1 MNGLLQVFTHSPG
14 GATRWQLGVFD
25 PLRASAYCAYS
36 AVGVSG
42 CKSSVQTTGTN
53 ALCPEGRWQSL
64 QASCCQEHKRA
75 EAVSP
80 NQMSR
85 KPAGQKTS
93 RRINCA
99 TRETSWHHGP
109 DSGAC
114 LPCPVPRPLRLAQQD
129 SEWSGFPLPLRH
141 SCRKVG
147 GNAAQHHGRPGRPSL
162 AGPRQA
168 LTVVGEA
175 RFAQTHYK
183 VHFHL
188 VRSHRLGAN
197 GALET

>member
-36 AVGVSG
+36 AVGESG

-129 SEWSGFPLPLRH
+129 SLSGRVSHYHSGIPAGRWVEMLPSTTGGRGDPRSQAPAKPLPL
-141 SCRKVG
+141 
-147 GNAAQHHGRPGRPSL
+147 
-162 AGPRQA
+162 
-168 LTVVGEA
+168 
-175 RFAQTHYK
+175 
-183 VHFHL
+183 
-188 VRSHRLGAN
+188 
-197 GALET
+197 